1 MDKPRVLVC
10 SAWPYASGVPHLGN
24 LVGSLLSGDV
34 FARYYRLRGA
44 DVLYVSGSD
53 AHGTRVE
60 YEAQQEGIRPA
71 ELAQRNHE
79 RIVEILEGFGI
90 EFDNYTTTENE
101 THKRFVR
108 EIYLQMEGNG
118 YICTK
123 VEQRAFCRK
132 CGKFLADRFISG
144 TCPRCGSP
152 DALGNQCDSCGSIL
166 EPEELVEPRCNFC
179 GESEV
184 EFRETKHWYLDLA
197 RLSEPL
203 EEYVASRGF
212 QGNVHQ
218 YTRQMIEEGLRPR
231 AMTRDIDWG
240 IPAPFEGAEG
250 KVFYVWGE
258 AALGYVSAVVEHF
271 AGEERWKDFWYGDD
285 VRQIYTL
292 GKDNIAFHTL
302 IFPGQLIASG
312 QGYHLPDQIAATE
325 YLNWIGGESF
335 SKSRGVGL
343 YGDDALEV
351 MDGELWRFY
360 MLYNRPEGR
369 DTNFSWEELEKA
381 VNGVLIS
388 NVSNLMNRVLSLI
401 QTQYDRVVPD
411 VDPDAEIVARLREGI
426 QTYERAVEE
435 ALLGQALRAVCD
447 LAVFGNEYFQR
458 KKPWESSDSV
468 AVSGAVHL
476 VKGMGV
482 LLLPFVPRFAAGVL
496 AVMGIDE
503 PSWGD
508 LDAGLRGRSLSAE
521 RVLLDRIEVDEIR
534 AQVESAAVSAAAGEV
549 PGGTSKD
556 DDSETV
562 AFEDF
567 AKLDLRI
574 GVIRSVVDVEGADRL
589 LRLSVDLGSETRECV
604 AGIKAAYNAEDLV
617 GRAIVV
623 LANLEPR
630 MIRGHCSECML
641 LAAQGEGLSL
651 IVPDRAIEPGTT
663 VA

>member
-24 LVGSLLSGDV
+24 LVSSLLSGDV

-60 YEAQQEGIRPA
+60 YEAQRQGITPV

-79 RIVEILEGFGI
+79 RIVEILKGFRI

-108 EIYLQMEGNG
+108 EIYLQMEENG

-123 VEQRAFCRK
+123 VEQRAFCQN

-152 DALGNQCDSCGSIL
+152 NALGNQCDACGSIL
-166 EPEELVEPRCNFC
+166 EPEELIAPRCNFC

-197 RLSEPL
+197 RLSESL
-203 EEYVASRGF
+203 QAYVDSRGF
-212 QGNVHQ
+212 QGNVHR
-218 YTRQMIEEGLRPR
+218 YTQQMIEEGLRPR

-240 IPAPFEGAEG
+240 ISAPFDGAEG
-250 KVFYVWGE
+250 KVIYVWGE

-271 AGEERWKDFWYGDD
+271 GGDERWKDFWFGDD
-285 VRQIYTL
+285 VYQIYTL

-360 MLYNRPEGR
+360 LLYNRPEGR

-381 VNGVLIS
+381 INGVLIS
-388 NVSNLMNRVLSLI
+388 NVANLMNRVLSFT
-401 QTQYDRVVPD
+401 QTQFDRVVPN
-411 VDPDAEIVARLREGI
+411 VDPDPEVVDRLREGI
-426 QTYERAVEE
+426 AAYVEAFDE
-435 ALLGQALRAVCD
+435 ALLSQALRAVCD

-458 KKPWESSDSV
+458 KKPWETSDAV
-468 AVSGAVHL
+468 AVAGALHL
-476 VKGMGV
+476 VKGMAV
-482 LLLPFVPRFAAGVL
+482 LLLPFTPDFAGRIL
-496 AVMGIDE
+496 AVMGIED
-503 PSWGD
+503 PSWD
-508 LDAGLRGRSLSAE
+508 DVESGLRGRTLGSE
-521 RVLLDRIEVDEIR
+521 RVLLERIEVDEMR
-534 AQVESAAVSAAAGEV
+534 EWVE
-549 PGGTSKD
+549 GTKEAEGSPEAREAIPFGD
-556 DDSETV
+556 
-562 AFEDF
+562 FER
-567 AKLDLRI
+567 LDLRV
-574 GVIRSVVDVEGADRL
+574 GVIRSAADVEGADRL
-589 LRLSVDLGSETRECV
+589 LRLSVDLGDETRDCV
-604 AGIKAAYNAEDLV
+604 AGIKGSYTAEELV

-623 LANLEPR
+623 VANLEPR
-630 MIRGHCSECML
+630 TIRGLRSECML
-641 LAAQGEGLSL
+641 LAAEGEELSL
-651 IVPDRAIEPGTT
+651 LVPDRPVEPGTP

>member
-1 MDKPRVLVC
+1 MDKPKVLVC

-24 LVGSLLSGDV
+24 LVSSLLSGDV
-34 FARYYRLRGA
+34 FTRYYRLRGT

-60 YEAQQEGIRPA
+60 YEAQQEGITPA
-71 ELAQRNHE
+71 ALAERNHR

-108 EIYLQMEGNG
+108 DIYLQMEANG

-123 VEQRAFCRK
+123 VEQRAYCRA
-132 CGKFLADRFISG
+132 CEKFLADRFITG
-144 TCPRCGSP
+144 TCPKCGSP
-152 DALGNQCDSCGSIL
+152 DALGNQCDNCGSIL
-166 EPEELVEPRCNFC
+166 EPEELIEPRCNFC
-179 GESEV
+179 SGGEV

-197 RLSEPL
+197 KLSDPL
-203 EEYVASRGF
+203 EAYVASRGF
-212 QGNVHQ
+212 QGNVHR
-218 YTRQMIEEGLRPR
+218 YTQQMIDEGLRPR

-258 AALGYVSAVVEHF
+258 AALGYVSAVIEHF
-271 AGEERWKDFWYGDD
+271 VGDERWKDFWFGDD
-285 VRQIYTL
+285 VHQIYTL

-302 IFPGQLIASG
+302 IFPGQLIASE

-325 YLNWIGGESF
+325 YLNWIGGGSF

-388 NVSNLMNRVLSLI
+388 NIANLMNRVLSFV

-411 VDPDAEIVARLREGI
+411 VTPDAEIADRLREGI
-426 QTYERAVEE
+426 GLYERAVDE

-458 KKPWESSDSV
+458 KKPWETSDGAAV
-468 AVSGAVHL
+468 AGAIEL
-476 VKGMGV
+476 VKGMAI
-482 LLLPFVPRFAAGVL
+482 LLLPYTPKFAAEILATLGFGDPTWDDLGV
-496 AVMGIDE
+496 A
-503 PSWGD
+503 
-508 LDAGLRGRSLSAE
+508 LRGRSIGSD
-521 RVLLDRIEVDEIR
+521 RVLLERIDVDEIR
-534 AQVESAAVSAAAGEV
+534 EHVENGQAEEGNGEDEEPTETTKGTV
-549 PGGTSKD
+549 PYSD
-556 DDSETV
+556 
-562 AFEDF
+562 FE
-567 AKLDLRI
+567 KLDLRV
-574 GVIRSVVDVEGADRL
+574 GVIRSAEDVPGADRL
-589 LRLSVDLGSETRECV
+589 LHLSVDFGAETRQCV
-604 AGIKAAYNAEDLV
+604 AGIKGSYTADALV
-617 GRAIVV
+617 GKSVV
-623 LANLEPR
+623 ALLNLEPR
-630 MIRGHCSECML
+630 TIRGLRSECML
-641 LAAQGEGLSL
+641 LAAQGDGLA
-651 IVPDRAIEPGTT
+651 IVGPDRPLEPGSP
-663 VA
+663 VS

>member
-24 LVGSLLSGDV
+24 LVSSLLSGDV

-60 YEAQQEGIRPA
+60 YEAQRQGITPA

-79 RIVEILEGFGI
+79 RIVEILKGFRI

-108 EIYLQMEGNG
+108 EIYLQMEENG

-123 VEQRAFCRK
+123 VEQRAFCRN

-152 DALGNQCDSCGSIL
+152 NALGNQCDACGSIL
-166 EPEELVEPRCNFC
+166 EPEELVAPRCNFC

-203 EEYVASRGF
+203 QAYVDSRGF
-212 QGNVHQ
+212 QGNVHR

-240 IPAPFEGAEG
+240 ISAPFDGAEG
-250 KVFYVWGE
+250 KVIYVWGE
-258 AALGYVSAVVEHF
+258 AALGYVSAVVERF
-271 AGEERWKDFWYGDD
+271 GSDERWKDFWFGDD
-285 VRQIYTL
+285 VYQIYTL

-302 IFPGQLIASG
+302 IFPGQLIASCR
-312 QGYHLPDQIAATE
+312 GYHLPDQIAATE
-325 YLNWIGGESF
+325 YLNWIGAESF

-360 MLYNRPEGR
+360 LLYNRPEGR

-381 VNGVLIS
+381 INGVLIS
-388 NVSNLMNRVLSLI
+388 NVANLMNRVLSFT
-401 QTQYDRVVPD
+401 QTQLDRVVPNAD
-411 VDPDAEIVARLREGI
+411 PHPEVVDRLREGI
-426 QTYERAVEE
+426 AAYVEAFDE
-435 ALLGQALRAVCD
+435 ALLSQALRAVCD

-458 KKPWESSDSV
+458 KKPWETSDAV
-468 AVSGAVHL
+468 AVAGALHL
-476 VKGMGV
+476 VKGMAV
-482 LLLPFVPRFAAGVL
+482 LLLPFTPDFAGRIL
-496 AVMGIDE
+496 AVMGIED
-503 PSWGD
+503 PSWD
-508 LDAGLRGRSLSAE
+508 DVESGLRGRTLGSE
-521 RVLLDRIEVDEIR
+521 RVLLERIEVDEMR
-534 AQVESAAVSAAAGEV
+534 ERVE
-549 PGGTSKD
+549 GTKEAEGAPEACEAISFGD
-556 DDSETV
+556 
-562 AFEDF
+562 FER
-567 AKLDLRI
+567 LDLRV
-574 GVIRSVVDVEGADRL
+574 GVIRSAADVEGADRL
-589 LRLSVDLGSETRECV
+589 LRLSVDLGDGTRDCV
-604 AGIKAAYNAEDLV
+604 AGIKGSYTAEELV

-623 LANLEPR
+623 VANLEPR
-630 MIRGHCSECML
+630 TIRGLRSECML
-641 LAAQGEGLSL
+641 LAAEGEELSL
-651 IVPDRAIEPGTT
+651 LVPDRPVKPGTP